1 MLCVAKVLSG
11 PCLSWVKLRRTQCEH
26 MFSALPSNSD
36 IARCSRHFA
45 FVPTPDIL
53 GAAVVA
59 SGRDVNRVVAAHL
72 PPTEPRSRSVI
83 LTCYIGW
90 PE

>member
-1 MLCVAKVLSG
+1 MSAVD
-11 PCLSWVKLRRTQCEH
+11 H
-26 MFSALPSNSD
+26 FSNV
-36 IARCSRHFA
+36 RQTSRQVRK
-45 FVPTPDIL
+45 VPTPDVL

-72 PPTEPRSRSVI
+72 PPTEPRGRSVI